1 MNLKLERHNNML
13 IEINGKVTELTRV
26 TGINTKLET
35 VKASDIES
43 SSILMKVPYKYV
55 PEVHDPIIESLFAEH
70 WKSMWDPD
78 NIQAVPEAGSW
89 EVGISVTSVVEAY
102 INYFVKKYWGSNTY
116 LSFIGCDAFGKDSVS
131 LATVDV
137 YGTISMSGLT
147 NMLRAGTLDRAKF
160 EERYNKWLAD
170 NTDVDY
176 RGAVDIRL
184 SNDVIEGIDPCVWE
198 QLLLS
203 SRVLMEEAGE
213 DPDLV
218 AVFTKFLNE
227 CGTEIKSSI
236 YVLSPSERASL
247 DPIANM

>member
-1 MNLKLERHNNML
+1 ML

-26 TGINTKLET
+26 TGINTKLES
-35 VKASDIES
+35 VKASDIDS

-55 PEVHDPIIESLFAEH
+55 PEVHDPILESIFAEH
-70 WKSMWDPD
+70 WKSMWDPACIED
-78 NIQAVPEAGSW
+78 APEAGSW
-89 EVGISVTSVVEAY
+89 EVGISVTSVVESY

-116 LSFIGCDAFGKDSVS
+116 LSFIGCDAFGKESVS

-137 YGTISMSGLT
+137 YGTISMNGLS

-160 EERYNKWLAD
+160 EERYNTWLA
-170 NTDVDY
+170 NNPDVDY

-203 SRVLMEEAGE
+203 SRALIDEVGE
-213 DPDLV
+213 DPDM
-218 AVFTKFLNE
+218 AEVFTKFLKECSNE
-227 CGTEIKSSI
+227 LKGSI
-236 YVLSPSERASL
+236 YVLSPSERNSL
-247 DPIANM
+247 TSTVQA

>member
-1 MNLKLERHNNML
+1 ML

-26 TGINTKLET
+26 TGINTKLEA
-35 VKASDIES
+35 VKASDIDS

-55 PEVHDPIIESLFAEH
+55 PEVHDPILESVFAEH
-70 WKSMWDPD
+70 WKSMWDPSCIED
-78 NIQAVPEAGSW
+78 TPEAGSW

-137 YGTISMSGLT
+137 YGTISMTGLS
-147 NMLRAGTLDRAKF
+147 NMLKAGTLDRSKF
-160 EERYNKWLAD
+160 EERYSTWLE
-170 NTDVDY
+170 NNPDVDY

-184 SNDVIEGIDPCVWE
+184 AGDVIEGIDPCVWE

-203 SRVLMEEAGE
+203 SRALMEDVGE
-213 DPDLV
+213 EPDMA
-218 AVFTKFLNE
+218 AVFTKFLQE
-227 CGTEIKSSI
+227 CGDELKGSI
-236 YVLSPSERASL
+236 YVLSPSERTSL